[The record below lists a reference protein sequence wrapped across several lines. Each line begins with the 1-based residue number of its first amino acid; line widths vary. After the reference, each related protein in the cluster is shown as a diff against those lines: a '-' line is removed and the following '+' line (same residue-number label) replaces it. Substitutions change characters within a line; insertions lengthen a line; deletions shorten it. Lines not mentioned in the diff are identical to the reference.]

1 MANPNVAQS
10 IAGSAQPDTYL
21 GTYWQNTNVTPSE
34 SNDQGGVHTNS
45 GVGNYWFYLLS
56 VGGSGTN
63 DIGNT
68 FAVSGITIQK
78 AEKIVFRALMN
89 YLTPNSGY
97 MDFYNATKKAAI
109 DLYGITSNEGLQ
121 VAKAWYAVGIGN
133 GVLATTEVKPLE
145 NNIKIYPN
153 PVTQGSFT
161 IETKENRDT
170 KYELYDLSG
179 KLLIPSQK
187 LNSGTNKVS
196 VAGIQSGVYLLKLIS
211 EGNTVSKKIIIK

>member
-1 MANPNVAQS
+1 
-10 IAGSAQPDTYL
+10 
-21 GTYWQNTNVTPSE
+21 
-34 SNDQGGVHTNS
+34 
-45 GVGNYWFYLLS
+45 
-56 VGGSGTN
+56 
-63 DIGNT
+63 
-68 FAVSGITIQK
+68 
-78 AEKIVFRALMN
+78 
-89 YLTPNSGY
+89 
-97 MDFYNATKKAAI
+97 
-109 DLYGITSNEGLQ
+109 
-121 VAKAWYAVGIGN
+121 
-133 GVLATTEVKPLE
+133 LATTEVKPLE